1 MRVIDAQHLQALD
14 MNAVLEELQ
23 YQVTEYLTDLRL
35 NIHAYSGPDTSGWN
49 ALFAARIDEILA
61 ERS

>member
-14 MNAVLEELQ
+14 MGAVLEELQ
-23 YQVTEYLTDLRL
+23 HQTTEYLMDLRL
-35 NIHAYSGPDTSGWN
+35 GIHAYSGSDTSGWN
-49 ALFAARIDEILA
+49 TLFAARIDEILA